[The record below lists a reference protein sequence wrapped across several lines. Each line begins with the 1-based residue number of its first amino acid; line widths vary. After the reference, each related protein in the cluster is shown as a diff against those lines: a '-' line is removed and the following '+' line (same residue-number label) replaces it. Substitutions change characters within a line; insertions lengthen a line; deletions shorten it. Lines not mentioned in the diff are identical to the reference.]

1 MKSTRSRL
9 NPAWKWI
16 RSNVMNMTYRT
27 EKVTVLRDWKLALLN
42 YILQVLVVIWVIYS
56 LFNEKTYIE
65 REVPTGVVSS
75 WGLGGNEYNDKQ
87 LAIYNNNPSFCDNLV
102 NYAFNYSADWYYKV
116 PICAY
121 YTGAELISKL
131 PTGNVM
137 FFTTHI
143 AETLRQRYTKP
154 ETGCLMEPNGIK
166 ECILVMDQCIHTM
179 EANFLAVGIEDS
191 IFAFNHY
198 FDSSIDSGPKPV
210 TYIRKEGSDEN
221 LYTFDEG
228 ESVRLKISEWLD
240 IAGVELDKRLDE
252 QSPEFAND
260 ITGFNGA
267 GDDIDKYPYLRT
279 SGVRLNIKVKY
290 HNYNL
295 HKDNIKI
302 GSKDTYA
309 IINVEPK
316 IGWFS
321 KGDEIYYKQLPNV
334 TMFDINNPV
343 NLTTGQPNGIYVDF
357 YRYGIL
363 IDIQQSGIVG
373 EVNYVFVL
381 LQLTS
386 GLVLLGVASSI
397 VGFVA
402 KFLMGDISPVYKSI
416 IQEEFDPVNEAAQYA
431 AQACVASKVFKE
443 ADEDGKGDLDFD
455 ELRKLVKKCFA
466 KTYGSEQEDN
476 NSTDSDNTESFS
488 HDDVTAMTY
497 YLMRAADPKL
507 KERILYKTE
516 KTLDELRDSVITLH
530 EWQELCVAG
539 VLERKKMQKIINL
552 NPFFQDIKQAIDNQR
567 KDEKVKIQERVKR
580 LFSKKSP
587 NEMSFLNSL

>member
-1 MKSTRSRL
+1 MKSRL

-42 YILQVLVVIWVIYS
+42 YALQLLVVIWVIYS

-166 ECILVMDQCIHTM
+166 ECKLVMDQCIHTM

-210 TYIRKEGSDEN
+210 TYIRKEGSEEN
-221 LYTFDEG
+221 LYTFEEG

-443 ADEDGKGDLDFD
+443 ADDDGKGDLDFE
-455 ELRKLVKKCFA
+455 ELRKLVKNCFA
-466 KTYGSEQEDN
+466 KTYESGQEDN

-516 KTLDELRDSVITLH
+516 KTLDELKESVITLH

-552 NPFFQDIKQAIDNQR
+552 NPFVQDIKQAIDNQR
-567 KDEKVKIQERVKR
+567 KDEKVKIQERVKK
-580 LFSKKSP
+580 LFYK
-587 NEMSFLNSL
+587 N

>member
-1 MKSTRSRL
+1 M
-9 NPAWKWI
+9 
-16 RSNVMNMTYRT
+16 
-27 EKVTVLRDWKLALLN
+27 
-42 YILQVLVVIWVIYS
+42 
-56 LFNEKTYIE
+56 
-65 REVPTGVVSS
+65 
-75 WGLGGNEYNDKQ
+75 
-87 LAIYNNNPSFCDNLV
+87 
-102 NYAFNYSADWYYKV
+102 
-116 PICAY
+116 
-121 YTGAELISKL
+121 
-131 PTGNVM
+131 
-137 FFTTHI
+137 
-143 AETLRQRYTKP
+143 
-154 ETGCLMEPNGIK
+154 
-166 ECILVMDQCIHTM
+166 
-179 EANFLAVGIEDS
+179 
-191 IFAFNHY
+191 
-198 FDSSIDSGPKPV
+198 
-210 TYIRKEGSDEN
+210 
-221 LYTFDEG
+221 
-228 ESVRLKISEWLD
+228 SEWLD
-240 IAGVELDKRLDE
+240 IAGVKLDKRLDE

-267 GDDIDKYPYLRT
+267 GNDTDKYPYVRT

-302 GSKDTYA
+302 GNQDTYA

-321 KGDEIYYKQLPNV
+321 KGDEIYYKQLPNT

-386 GLVLLGVASSI
+386 GLVLLGVASSV

-443 ADEDGKGDLDFD
+443 ADDDGKGDLDFE
-455 ELRKLVKKCFA
+455 ELRKLVKNCFA
-466 KTYGSEQEDN
+466 KTYESGQEDN
-476 NSTDSDNTESFS
+476 NSIDSNDTDSFS

-507 KERILYKTE
+507 NERILYKTE
-516 KTLDELRDSVITLH
+516 KTLDELKESVITLH

-552 NPFFQDIKQAIDNQR
+552 NPFVQGIKQTIDNQR
-567 KDEKVKIQERVKR
+567 KDEKVKIQERVKK
-580 LFSKKSP
+580 LFYKK
-587 NEMSFLNSL
+587 

>member
-1 MKSTRSRL
+1 
-9 NPAWKWI
+9 
-16 RSNVMNMTYRT
+16 
-27 EKVTVLRDWKLALLN
+27 
-42 YILQVLVVIWVIYS
+42 
-56 LFNEKTYIE
+56 
-65 REVPTGVVSS
+65 
-75 WGLGGNEYNDKQ
+75 
-87 LAIYNNNPSFCDNLV
+87 
-102 NYAFNYSADWYYKV
+102 
-116 PICAY
+116 
-121 YTGAELISKL
+121 
-131 PTGNVM
+131 
-137 FFTTHI
+137 
-143 AETLRQRYTKP
+143 
-154 ETGCLMEPNGIK
+154 
-166 ECILVMDQCIHTM
+166 M

-198 FDSSIDSGPKPV
+198 FDSSIDSGPKPI
-210 TYIRKEGSDEN
+210 TYIRKEGSEEN
-221 LYTFDEG
+221 LYTFEQG
-228 ESVRLKISEWLD
+228 ESVRLKMSEWLD

-252 QSPEFAND
+252 QSPKFAND
-260 ITGFNGA
+260 IAGFNGA
-267 GDDIDKYPYLRT
+267 GDDIDKYPHVRT

-295 HKDNIKI
+295 HKDHINI

-397 VGFVA
+397 VGFIA

-443 ADEDGKGDLDFD
+443 ADEDGKGDLDFE
-455 ELRKLVKKCFA
+455 ELRNLVKNCFA
-466 KTYGSEQEDN
+466 KTYESGKEDN
-476 NSTDSDNTESFS
+476 NSIDSNDTDSFS

-516 KTLDELRDSVITLH
+516 KTLDELKESVITLH

-539 VLERKKMQKIINL
+539 VLEREKMQKIINL
-552 NPFFQDIKQAIDNQR
+552 NPFVQDIKQTIDNQR
-567 KDEKVKIQERVKR
+567 KEEKVKIQERVKS
-580 LFSKKSP
+580 LFYKK
-587 NEMSFLNSL
+587 

>member
-1 MKSTRSRL
+1 MKSRL

-16 RSNVMNMTYRT
+16 RSNIMNMTYRT
-27 EKVTVLRDWKLALLN
+27 EKVTVLRDWKLALMN
-42 YILQVLVVIWVIYS
+42 YALQLLVVAWVIYS
-56 LFNEKTYIE
+56 LFSEKTYIE

-87 LAIYNNNPSFCDNLV
+87 LSIYNNNPSFCDNLE

-131 PTGNVM
+131 PSGNVM

-154 ETGCLMEPNGIK
+154 ETGCLMEPHGIQ
-166 ECILVMDQCIHTM
+166 ECKLVMDQCIHTM

-198 FDSSIDSGPKPV
+198 FDSSIDSGPKPI
-210 TYIRKEGSDEN
+210 TYIRKEGSEEN
-221 LYTFDEG
+221 LYTFEQG
-228 ESVRLKISEWLD
+228 ESVRLKMSEWLD

-252 QSPEFAND
+252 QSPKFAND
-260 ITGFNGA
+260 IAGFNGA
-267 GDDIDKYPYLRT
+267 GDDIDKYPHVRT

-295 HKDNIKI
+295 HKDHINI

-443 ADEDGKGDLDFD
+443 ADEDGKGDLDFE
-455 ELRKLVKKCFA
+455 ELRNLVKNCFA
-466 KTYGSEQEDN
+466 KTYESGKEDN
-476 NSTDSDNTESFS
+476 NSIDSNDTDSFS

-516 KTLDELRDSVITLH
+516 KTLDDLKESVITLH

-539 VLERKKMQKIINL
+539 VLEREKMQKIINL
-552 NPFFQDIKQAIDNQR
+552 NPFVQDIKQTIDNQR
-567 KDEKVKIQERVKR
+567 KEEKVKIQERVKN
-580 LFSKKSP
+580 LFYK
-587 NEMSFLNSL
+587 N

>member
-1 MKSTRSRL
+1 MKSRL

-42 YILQVLVVIWVIYS
+42 YMLQMLVVIWVIYS

-166 ECILVMDQCIHTM
+166 ECKLIMDQCIHTM
-179 EANFLAVGIEDS
+179 EANFLAVGIEES

-198 FDSSIDSGPKPV
+198 FDSSIDSGPKPI
-210 TYIRKEGSDEN
+210 TYIRKEGSEEN
-221 LYTFDEG
+221 LYTFDQG

-443 ADEDGKGDLDFD
+443 ADDDGKGDLDFE
-455 ELRKLVKKCFA
+455 ELRKLVKNCFA
-466 KTYGSEQEDN
+466 KTYESGQEDN

-488 HDDVTAMTY
+488 YDDVTAMTY

-552 NPFFQDIKQAIDNQR
+552 NPFVQDIKQAIDNQR
-567 KDEKVKIQERVKR
+567 KDEKVKIQERVKK
-580 LFSKKSP
+580 LFSKK
-587 NEMSFLNSL
+587 

>member
-1 MKSTRSRL
+1 MKSRL

-42 YILQVLVVIWVIYS
+42 YILQILVVIWVIYS

-75 WGLGGNEYNDKQ
+75 WGLGGTEYNDKQ
-87 LAIYNNNPSFCDNLV
+87 LAIYNNNPSFCDNLI

-443 ADEDGKGDLDFD
+443 ADDDGKGDLDFE
-455 ELRKLVKKCFA
+455 ELRKLVKNCFS

-516 KTLDELRDSVITLH
+516 KTLDELKESVITLH

-552 NPFFQDIKQAIDNQR
+552 NPFVQDIKQTIDKQR
-567 KDEKVKIQERVKR
+567 KDEKVKIQERVKK
-580 LFSKKSP
+580 LFYK
-587 NEMSFLNSL
+587 N

>member
-1 MKSTRSRL
+1 MKSPRSRL

-16 RSNVMNMTYRT
+16 RSNIMNMTYRT

-42 YILQVLVVIWVIYS
+42 YMLQMLVVIWVIYS

-210 TYIRKEGSDEN
+210 TYIRKEGSDDN
-221 LYTFDEG
+221 IYTFDQG

-443 ADEDGKGDLDFD
+443 ADDDGKGDLDFE
-455 ELRKLVKKCFA
+455 ELRKLVQNCFA

-476 NSTDSDNTESFS
+476 NSTDSDRTESFT

-552 NPFFQDIKQAIDNQR
+552 NPFVQDIKQGIDNQR
-567 KDEKVKIQERVKR
+567 KDEKVKIQERVKK
-580 LFSKKSP
+580 LFSKK
-587 NEMSFLNSL
+587 

>member
-1 MKSTRSRL
+1 MKSRL

-42 YILQVLVVIWVIYS
+42 YILQILVMIWVIYS

-75 WGLGGNEYNDKQ
+75 WGLGGTEYNDKQ
-87 LAIYNNNPSFCDNLV
+87 LAIYNNNPSFCDNLI

-260 ITGFNGA
+260 IAGFNGA

-443 ADEDGKGDLDFD
+443 ADDDGKGDLDFE
-455 ELRKLVKKCFA
+455 ELRKLVKNCFA
-466 KTYGSEQEDN
+466 KTYESGQEDN

-552 NPFFQDIKQAIDNQR
+552 NPFVQDIKQAIDNQR
-567 KDEKVKIQERVKR
+567 KDEKVKIQERVKK
-580 LFSKKSP
+580 LFSKK
-587 NEMSFLNSL
+587 

>member
-1 MKSTRSRL
+1 MKSRL

-42 YILQVLVVIWVIYS
+42 YALQLLVLIWVVYS

-154 ETGCLMEPNGIK
+154 DTGCLMEPNGIK
-166 ECILVMDQCIHTM
+166 ECKLIMDQCIHTM
-179 EANFLAVGIEDS
+179 EANFLAVGIEES

-198 FDSSIDSGPKPV
+198 FDSSIDSGPKPI

-221 LYTFDEG
+221 LYTFEEG

-455 ELRKLVKKCFA
+455 ELRKLVQNCFA
-466 KTYGSEQEDN
+466 KTYGSEQDN
-476 NSTDSDNTESFS
+476 NSTDSDRTESFTY
-488 HDDVTAMTY
+488 DDVTAMTY

-516 KTLDELRDSVITLH
+516 KTLDELKESVITLH

-552 NPFFQDIKQAIDNQR
+552 NPFVQDIKQAIDNQR
-567 KDEKVKIQERVKR
+567 KDEKVKIQERVKK
-580 LFSKKSP
+580 LFSKK
-587 NEMSFLNSL
+587 

>member
-1 MKSTRSRL
+1 MKSRL

-27 EKVTVLRDWKLALLN
+27 EKVTVLRDWKLALMN
-42 YILQVLVVIWVIYS
+42 YALQLLVVAWVIYS

-87 LAIYNNNPSFCDNLV
+87 LSIYNNNPSFCDNLEK
-102 NYAFNYSADWYYKV
+102 YAFNYSADWYYKV

-131 PTGNVM
+131 PSGNVM

-154 ETGCLMEPNGIK
+154 ETGCLMEPNGIQ
-166 ECILVMDQCIHTM
+166 ECKLVMDQCIHTM

-198 FDSSIDSGPKPV
+198 FDSSIDSGPKPI
-210 TYIRKEGSDEN
+210 TYIRKEGSEEN
-221 LYTFDEG
+221 LYTFEQG
-228 ESVRLKISEWLD
+228 ESVRLKMSEWLD

-252 QSPEFAND
+252 QSPKFAND
-260 ITGFNGA
+260 IAGFNGA
-267 GDDIDKYPYLRT
+267 GDDIDKYPHVRT

-295 HKDNIKI
+295 HKDNINI

-443 ADEDGKGDLDFD
+443 ADEDGKGDLDFE
-455 ELRKLVKKCFA
+455 ELRNLVKNCFA
-466 KTYGSEQEDN
+466 KTYESGKEDN
-476 NSTDSDNTESFS
+476 NSIDSNDTDSFS

-516 KTLDELRDSVITLH
+516 KTLDELKESVITLH

-539 VLERKKMQKIINL
+539 VLEREKMQKIINL
-552 NPFFQDIKQAIDNQR
+552 NPFVQDIKQTIDNQR
-567 KDEKVKIQERVKR
+567 KEEKVKIQERVKS
-580 LFSKKSP
+580 LFYKK
-587 NEMSFLNSL
+587 

>member
-1 MKSTRSRL
+1 MKSRL

-42 YILQVLVVIWVIYS
+42 YALQLLVLIWVVYS

-154 ETGCLMEPNGIK
+154 DTGCLMEPNGIK
-166 ECILVMDQCIHTM
+166 ECKLIMDQCIHTM
-179 EANFLAVGIEDS
+179 EANFLAVGIEES

-198 FDSSIDSGPKPV
+198 FDSSIDSGPKPI

-221 LYTFDEG
+221 LYTFEEG

-455 ELRKLVKKCFA
+455 ELRKLVQNCFA
-466 KTYGSEQEDN
+466 KTYGSEQDN
-476 NSTDSDNTESFS
+476 NSTDSDRTESFTY
-488 HDDVTAMTY
+488 DDVTAMTY

-516 KTLDELRDSVITLH
+516 KTLDELKESVITLH

-552 NPFFQDIKQAIDNQR
+552 NPFVQDIKQAIDNQR
-567 KDEKVKIQERVKR
+567 KDEKVKIQERVKK
-580 LFSKKSP
+580 LFYK
-587 NEMSFLNSL
+587 N

>member
-1 MKSTRSRL
+1 MKSRL

-42 YILQVLVVIWVIYS
+42 YILQILVVIWVIYS

-75 WGLGGNEYNDKQ
+75 WGLGGTEYNDKQ
-87 LAIYNNNPSFCDNLV
+87 LAIYNNNPSFCDNLI

-443 ADEDGKGDLDFD
+443 ADDDGKGDLDFE
-455 ELRKLVKKCFA
+455 ELRKLVKNCFA
-466 KTYGSEQEDN
+466 KTYESGQEDN

-516 KTLDELRDSVITLH
+516 KTLDELKESVITLH

-552 NPFFQDIKQAIDNQR
+552 NPFVQDIKQTIDKQR
-567 KDEKVKIQERVKR
+567 KDEKVKIQERVKK
-580 LFSKKSP
+580 LFYK
-587 NEMSFLNSL
+587 N

>member
-1 MKSTRSRL
+1 MKSPRSRL

-42 YILQVLVVIWVIYS
+42 YMLQMLVVIWVIYS

-75 WGLGGNEYNDKQ
+75 WGLGGTEYTDKQ

-154 ETGCLMEPNGIK
+154 ESGCLMEPHGIK
-166 ECILVMDQCIHTM
+166 ECKLVMDQCIHTM

-210 TYIRKEGSDEN
+210 TYIRKEGSEEN
-221 LYTFDEG
+221 LYTFEQG
-228 ESVRLKISEWLD
+228 ESVRLKMSEWLD

-252 QSPEFAND
+252 QSPKFAND
-260 ITGFNGA
+260 IAGFNGA
-267 GDDIDKYPYLRT
+267 GDDIDKYPHVRT

-295 HKDNIKI
+295 HKDHINI

-443 ADEDGKGDLDFD
+443 ADDDGKGDLDFE
-455 ELRKLVKKCFA
+455 ELRKLVKNCFA
-466 KTYGSEQEDN
+466 KTYESGQEDN
-476 NSTDSDNTESFS
+476 NSIDSNDTDSFS

-516 KTLDELRDSVITLH
+516 KTLDELKESVITLH

-539 VLERKKMQKIINL
+539 VLEREKMQKIINL
-552 NPFFQDIKQAIDNQR
+552 NPFVQDIKQTIDKQR
-567 KDEKVKIQERVKR
+567 KDEKVNIQERVKN
-580 LFSKKSP
+580 LFYKK
-587 NEMSFLNSL
+587 

>member
-1 MKSTRSRL
+1 
-9 NPAWKWI
+9 
-16 RSNVMNMTYRT
+16 MNMTYRT
-27 EKVTVLRDWKLALLN
+27 EKLTVLRDWKLALLN
-42 YILQVLVVIWVIYS
+42 YALQILVVIWVIYS

-75 WGLGGNEYNDKQ
+75 WGLGGSEYNDKQ

-102 NYAFNYSADWYYKV
+102 NYAFNYSADWYYKI

-143 AETLRQRYTKP
+143 TETLRQRYTKP

-166 ECILVMDQCIHTM
+166 ECKLIMDQCIHTM

-295 HKDNIKI
+295 HKDNINI

-443 ADEDGKGDLDFD
+443 ADDDGKGDLDFE
-455 ELRKLVKKCFA
+455 ELRNLVKNCFA
-466 KTYGSEQEDN
+466 KTYTSEHEDN
-476 NSTDSDNTESFS
+476 NSTGSDNTETFT

-516 KTLDELRDSVITLH
+516 KTLDELKESVITLH

-552 NPFFQDIKQAIDNQR
+552 NPFVQDIKQTIDKQR
-567 KDEKVKIQERVKR
+567 KDEKVKIQERVKK
-580 LFSKKSP
+580 LFYK
-587 NEMSFLNSL
+587 N

>member
-1 MKSTRSRL
+1 MKSRL

-27 EKVTVLRDWKLALLN
+27 EKLTVLRDWKLALLN
-42 YILQVLVVIWVIYS
+42 YALQILVVIWVIYS

-75 WGLGGNEYNDKQ
+75 WGLGGSEYNDKQ

-102 NYAFNYSADWYYKV
+102 NYAFNYSADWYYKI

-143 AETLRQRYTKP
+143 TETLRQRYTKP

-166 ECILVMDQCIHTM
+166 ECKLIMDQCIHTM

-198 FDSSIDSGPKPV
+198 FDSSIDSGPKPI

-221 LYTFDEG
+221 LYTFDQG

-260 ITGFNGA
+260 IAGFNGA

-302 GSKDTYA
+302 GNQDTYA

-321 KGDEIYYKQLPNV
+321 KGDEIYYKQLPNT

-443 ADEDGKGDLDFD
+443 ADDDGKGDLDFE
-455 ELRKLVKKCFA
+455 ELRNLVKNCFA
-466 KTYGSEQEDN
+466 KTYTSEHEDN
-476 NSTDSDNTESFS
+476 NSTGSDNTETFT

-516 KTLDELRDSVITLH
+516 KTLDELKESVITLH

-552 NPFFQDIKQAIDNQR
+552 NPFVQDIKQTIDKQR
-567 KDEKVKIQERVKR
+567 KDEKVKIQERVKK
-580 LFSKKSP
+580 LFYK
-587 NEMSFLNSL
+587 N

>member
-1 MKSTRSRL
+1 
-9 NPAWKWI
+9 
-16 RSNVMNMTYRT
+16 MNMTYRT
-27 EKVTVLRDWKLALLN
+27 EKVTVLRDWKLALMN
-42 YILQVLVVIWVIYS
+42 YALQILVVVWVIYS

-75 WGLGGNEYNDKQ
+75 WGLGGDEYNDKQ
-87 LAIYNNNPSFCDNLV
+87 LSIYNNNPSFCDNLV

-131 PTGNVM
+131 PSGNVM

-154 ETGCLMEPNGIK
+154 ETGCLMEPHGIK
-166 ECILVMDQCIHTM
+166 ECKLVMDQCIHTM

-198 FDSSIDSGPKPV
+198 FDSSIDSGPKPI
-210 TYIRKEGSDEN
+210 TYIRKEGSEEN
-221 LYTFDEG
+221 LYTFEQG
-228 ESVRLKISEWLD
+228 ESVRLKMSEWLD
-240 IAGVELDKRLDE
+240 IANVKLDQRLDE
-252 QSPEFAND
+252 QSSEFAND
-260 ITGFNGA
+260 IVGFNGA
-267 GDDIDKYPYLRT
+267 GNDTDKYPYVRT

-295 HKDNIKI
+295 HSDRIKI
-302 GSKDTYA
+302 GNQDTYA

-443 ADEDGKGDLDFD
+443 ADDDGKGDLDFE
-455 ELRKLVKKCFA
+455 ELRNLVKNCFA
-466 KTYGSEQEDN
+466 KTYESGQEDN
-476 NSTDSDNTESFS
+476 DSTGSNDTDSFS

-516 KTLDELRDSVITLH
+516 KTLDELKESVITLH

-539 VLERKKMQKIINL
+539 VLERKKMQNIINL
-552 NPFFQDIKQAIDNQR
+552 NPFVQDIKHTIDNQR
-567 KDEKVKIQERVKR
+567 KDEKVKIQERVKN
-580 LFSKKSP
+580 LFYKK
-587 NEMSFLNSL
+587 

>member
-1 MKSTRSRL
+1 MKSRL

-42 YILQVLVVIWVIYS
+42 YMLQILVVIWVIYS

-166 ECILVMDQCIHTM
+166 ECKLVMDQCIHTM

-198 FDSSIDSGPKPV
+198 FDSSIDSGPKPI
-210 TYIRKEGSDEN
+210 TYIRKEGSEEN

-455 ELRKLVKKCFA
+455 ELRKLVKNCFA

-587 NEMSFLNSL
+587 NERSFLNSL

>member
-1 MKSTRSRL
+1 MKSPRSRL

-16 RSNVMNMTYRT
+16 RSNIMNMTYRT

-42 YILQVLVVIWVIYS
+42 YMLQMLVVIWVIYS

-210 TYIRKEGSDEN
+210 TYIRKEGSDDN
-221 LYTFDEG
+221 IYTFDQG

-443 ADEDGKGDLDFD
+443 ADDDGKGDLDFE
-455 ELRKLVKKCFA
+455 ELRKLVQNCFA
-466 KTYGSEQEDN
+466 KTYGSEREDN
-476 NSTDSDNTESFS
+476 NSTDSDRTESFT

-516 KTLDELRDSVITLH
+516 KTLDELKDSVITLH

-552 NPFFQDIKQAIDNQR
+552 NPFVQDIKQTIDKQR
-567 KDEKVKIQERVKR
+567 KDEKVKIQERVKN
-580 LFSKKSP
+580 LFYKK
-587 NEMSFLNSL
+587 

>member
-1 MKSTRSRL
+1 MKSRL

-27 EKVTVLRDWKLALLN
+27 EKLTVLRDWKLALLN
-42 YILQVLVVIWVIYS
+42 YALQILVVIWVIYS

-75 WGLGGNEYNDKQ
+75 WGLGGSEYNDKQ

-102 NYAFNYSADWYYKV
+102 NYAFNYSADWYYKI

-198 FDSSIDSGPKPV
+198 FDSSIDSGPKPI

-221 LYTFDEG
+221 LYTFDQG

-260 ITGFNGA
+260 IAGFNGA

-443 ADEDGKGDLDFD
+443 ADDDGKGDLDFE
-455 ELRKLVKKCFA
+455 ELRKLVKNCFS

-552 NPFFQDIKQAIDNQR
+552 NPFVQDIKQTIDKQR
-567 KDEKVKIQERVKR
+567 KDEKVKIQERVKK
-580 LFSKKSP
+580 LFYK
-587 NEMSFLNSL
+587 N

>member
-1 MKSTRSRL
+1 MKSRL

-42 YILQVLVVIWVIYS
+42 YALQLLVVIWVIYS

-75 WGLGGNEYNDKQ
+75 WGLGGKEYNDKQ
-87 LAIYNNNPSFCDNLV
+87 LTIYNNNPSFCDNLV

-166 ECILVMDQCIHTM
+166 ECKLIMDQCIHTM

-221 LYTFDEG
+221 IYTFDQG

-443 ADEDGKGDLDFD
+443 ADDDGKGDLDFE
-455 ELRKLVKKCFA
+455 ELRKLVQNCFA

-476 NSTDSDNTESFS
+476 NSTDSDRTESFT

-516 KTLDELRDSVITLH
+516 KTLDELKESVITLH

-552 NPFFQDIKQAIDNQR
+552 NPFVQDIKQTIDNQR
-567 KDEKVKIQERVKR
+567 KDEKVKIQERVKK
-580 LFSKKSP
+580 LFYK
-587 NEMSFLNSL
+587 N

>member
-1 MKSTRSRL
+1 MKSRL
-9 NPAWKWI
+9 NPAWKWV

-27 EKVTVLRDWKLALLN
+27 EKVTVLRDWKLALMN
-42 YILQVLVVIWVIYS
+42 YVLQLLVVVWVIYS

-75 WGLGGNEYNDKQ
+75 WGLGGDEYNDKQ
-87 LAIYNNNPSFCDNLV
+87 LSIYNNNPSFCDNLV

-131 PTGNVM
+131 PSGNVM

-154 ETGCLMEPNGIK
+154 ETGCLMEPHGIK
-166 ECILVMDQCIHTM
+166 ECKLVMDQCIHTM

-198 FDSSIDSGPKPV
+198 FDSSIDSGPKPI
-210 TYIRKEGSDEN
+210 TYIRKEGSEEN
-221 LYTFDEG
+221 LYTFEQG
-228 ESVRLKISEWLD
+228 ESVRLKMSEWLD
-240 IAGVELDKRLDE
+240 IANVKLDQRLDE
-252 QSPEFAND
+252 QSSEFAND
-260 ITGFNGA
+260 IVGFNGA
-267 GDDIDKYPYLRT
+267 GDDIDKYPYVRT

-295 HKDNIKI
+295 HSDRIKI
-302 GSKDTYA
+302 GNQDTYA

-386 GLVLLGVASSI
+386 GLVLLGVASSV

-443 ADEDGKGDLDFD
+443 ADEDGKGDLDFE
-455 ELRKLVKKCFA
+455 ELRKLVKNCFA
-466 KTYGSEQEDN
+466 KTYESGKEDN
-476 NSTDSDNTESFS
+476 NSIDSNDTDSFS

-516 KTLDELRDSVITLH
+516 KTLDELKESVITLH

-539 VLERKKMQKIINL
+539 VLEREKMQKIINL
-552 NPFFQDIKQAIDNQR
+552 NPFVQDIKQTIDNQR
-567 KDEKVKIQERVKR
+567 KEEKVKIQERVKN
-580 LFSKKSP
+580 LFYKK
-587 NEMSFLNSL
+587 

>member
-1 MKSTRSRL
+1 MKSRL

-16 RSNVMNMTYRT
+16 RSNIMNMTYRT

-42 YILQVLVVIWVIYS
+42 YALQLLVVIWVIYS

-198 FDSSIDSGPKPV
+198 FDSSIDSGPKPI

-221 LYTFDEG
+221 LYTFEEG

-455 ELRKLVKKCFA
+455 ELRKLVKNCFA

-476 NSTDSDNTESFS
+476 NSTDSDRTESFT

-552 NPFFQDIKQAIDNQR
+552 NPFVQDIKQAIDNQR
-567 KDEKVKIQERVKR
+567 KDEKVKIQERVKK
-580 LFSKKSP
+580 LFYK
-587 NEMSFLNSL
+587 N

>member
-1 MKSTRSRL
+1 MKSRL

-42 YILQVLVVIWVIYS
+42 YALQILVVIWVIYS

-75 WGLGGNEYNDKQ
+75 WGLGGTEYNDKQ

-198 FDSSIDSGPKPV
+198 FDSSIDSGPKPI
-210 TYIRKEGSDEN
+210 TYIRKEGSEEN
-221 LYTFDEG
+221 LYTFDQG

-260 ITGFNGA
+260 IAGFNGA

-443 ADEDGKGDLDFD
+443 ADDDGKGDLDFE
-455 ELRKLVKKCFA
+455 ELRKLVKNCFA

-476 NSTDSDNTESFS
+476 NSTDSDRTESFT

-552 NPFFQDIKQAIDNQR
+552 NPFVQDIKQTIDNQR
-567 KDEKVKIQERVKR
+567 KDEKVKIQERVKK
-580 LFSKKSP
+580 LFYK
-587 NEMSFLNSL
+587 N

>member
-1 MKSTRSRL
+1 
-9 NPAWKWI
+9 
-16 RSNVMNMTYRT
+16 MNMTYRT
-27 EKVTVLRDWKLALLN
+27 EKLTVLRDWKLALLN
-42 YILQVLVVIWVIYS
+42 YALQILVVIWVIYS

-75 WGLGGNEYNDKQ
+75 WGLGGSEYNDKQ

-102 NYAFNYSADWYYKV
+102 NYAFNYSADWYYKI

-143 AETLRQRYTKP
+143 TETLRQRYTKP

-166 ECILVMDQCIHTM
+166 ECKLIMDQCIHTM

-198 FDSSIDSGPKPV
+198 FDSSIDSGPKPI

-221 LYTFDEG
+221 LYTFDQG

-260 ITGFNGA
+260 IAGFNGA

-302 GSKDTYA
+302 GNQDTYA

-321 KGDEIYYKQLPNV
+321 KGDEIYYKQLPNT

-386 GLVLLGVASSI
+386 GLVLLGVASSV

-443 ADEDGKGDLDFD
+443 ADDDGKGDLDFE
-455 ELRKLVKKCFA
+455 ELRNLVKNCFA
-466 KTYGSEQEDN
+466 KTYTSEHEDN
-476 NSTDSDNTESFS
+476 NSTGSDNTETFT

-516 KTLDELRDSVITLH
+516 KTLDELKESVITLH

-552 NPFFQDIKQAIDNQR
+552 NPFVQDIKQTIDKQR
-567 KDEKVKIQERVKR
+567 KDEKVKIQERVKK
-580 LFSKKSP
+580 LFYK
-587 NEMSFLNSL
+587 N

>member
-1 MKSTRSRL
+1 MKSRL

-42 YILQVLVVIWVIYS
+42 YALQLLVVIWVIYS

-166 ECILVMDQCIHTM
+166 ECKLIMDQCIHTM
-179 EANFLAVGIEDS
+179 EANFLAVGIEES

-210 TYIRKEGSDEN
+210 TYIRKEGSEEN

-295 HKDNIKI
+295 HKDHIKI

-455 ELRKLVKKCFA
+455 ELRKLVQNCFA
-466 KTYGSEQEDN
+466 KTYGSEQDN
-476 NSTDSDNTESFS
+476 NSTDSDRTESFT

-552 NPFFQDIKQAIDNQR
+552 NPFVQDIKQAIDNQR
-567 KDEKVKIQERVKR
+567 KDEKVKIQERVKK
-580 LFSKKSP
+580 LFYK
-587 NEMSFLNSL
+587 N

>member
-1 MKSTRSRL
+1 MKSRL

-27 EKVTVLRDWKLALLN
+27 EKLTVLRDWKLALLN
-42 YILQVLVVIWVIYS
+42 YALQILVVIWVIYS

-75 WGLGGNEYNDKQ
+75 WGLGGSEYNDKQ

-102 NYAFNYSADWYYKV
+102 NYAFNYSADWYYKI

-198 FDSSIDSGPKPV
+198 FDSSIDSGPKPI

-443 ADEDGKGDLDFD
+443 ADDDGKGDLDFE
-455 ELRKLVKKCFA
+455 ELRKLVKNCFS

-552 NPFFQDIKQAIDNQR
+552 NPFVQDIKQTIDKQR
-567 KDEKVKIQERVKR
+567 KDEKVKIQERVKK
-580 LFSKKSP
+580 LFYK
-587 NEMSFLNSL
+587 N

>member
-1 MKSTRSRL
+1 MKSPRSRL

-75 WGLGGNEYNDKQ
+75 WGLGGSEYNDKQ

-102 NYAFNYSADWYYKV
+102 NYAFNYSADWYYKI

-210 TYIRKEGSDEN
+210 TYIRKEGSEEN

-402 KFLMGDISPVYKSI
+402 KFLMGDISPIYKSI

-443 ADEDGKGDLDFD
+443 ADDDGKGDLDFE
-455 ELRKLVKKCFA
+455 ELRKLVKNCFA

-476 NSTDSDNTESFS
+476 NSTDSDNTDSFS

-552 NPFFQDIKQAIDNQR
+552 NPFVQDIKQTIDKQR
-567 KDEKVKIQERVKR
+567 KDEKVKIQERVKK
-580 LFSKKSP
+580 LFYK
-587 NEMSFLNSL
+587 N

>member
-1 MKSTRSRL
+1 MKSRL

-42 YILQVLVVIWVIYS
+42 YMLQMLVVIWVIYS

-166 ECILVMDQCIHTM
+166 ECKLVMDQCIHTM

-210 TYIRKEGSDEN
+210 TYIRKEGSEEN
-221 LYTFDEG
+221 LYTFEEG

-443 ADEDGKGDLDFD
+443 ADDDGKGDLDFE
-455 ELRKLVKKCFA
+455 ELRKLVKNCFA

-552 NPFFQDIKQAIDNQR
+552 NPFVQDIKQAIDNQR

-587 NEMSFLNSL
+587 NEWSFLNSL

>member
-1 MKSTRSRL
+1 MKSRL

-27 EKVTVLRDWKLALLN
+27 EKLTVLRDWKLALLN
-42 YILQVLVVIWVIYS
+42 YALQILVVIWVIYS

-75 WGLGGNEYNDKQ
+75 WGLGGSEYNDKQ

-102 NYAFNYSADWYYKV
+102 NYAFNYSADWYYKI

-166 ECILVMDQCIHTM
+166 ECKLIMDQCIHTM

-198 FDSSIDSGPKPV
+198 FDSSIDSGPKPI

-221 LYTFDEG
+221 LYTFDQG

-260 ITGFNGA
+260 IAGFNGA

-443 ADEDGKGDLDFD
+443 ADDDGKGDLDFE
-455 ELRKLVKKCFA
+455 ELRKLVKNCFA

-552 NPFFQDIKQAIDNQR
+552 NPFVQDIKQTIDKQR
-567 KDEKVKIQERVKR
+567 KDEKVKIQERVKK
-580 LFSKKSP
+580 LFYK
-587 NEMSFLNSL
+587 N

>member
-1 MKSTRSRL
+1 MKSRL

-42 YILQVLVVIWVIYS
+42 YMLQMLVVIWVIYS

-166 ECILVMDQCIHTM
+166 ECKLVMDQCIHTM
-179 EANFLAVGIEDS
+179 EANFLAVGIEES

-210 TYIRKEGSDEN
+210 TYIRKEGSEEN
-221 LYTFDEG
+221 LYVFKEG

-488 HDDVTAMTY
+488 YDDVTAMTY

-539 VLERKKMQKIINL
+539 VLDRKKMQKIINL

>member
-1 MKSTRSRL
+1 MKSRL

-42 YILQVLVVIWVIYS
+42 YALQLLVVIWVIYS

-166 ECILVMDQCIHTM
+166 ECKLIMDQCIHTM
-179 EANFLAVGIEDS
+179 EANFLAVGIEES

-210 TYIRKEGSDEN
+210 TYIRKEGSEEN
-221 LYTFDEG
+221 LYTFNEG

-295 HKDNIKI
+295 HKDHIKI

-455 ELRKLVKKCFA
+455 ELRKLVQNCFA
-466 KTYGSEQEDN
+466 KTYGSEQDN
-476 NSTDSDNTESFS
+476 NSTDSDRTESFTY
-488 HDDVTAMTY
+488 DDVTAMTY

-552 NPFFQDIKQAIDNQR
+552 NPFVQDIKQAIDNQR
-567 KDEKVKIQERVKR
+567 KDEKVKIQERVKK
-580 LFSKKSP
+580 LFYK
-587 NEMSFLNSL
+587 N

>member
-1 MKSTRSRL
+1 MKSRL

-42 YILQVLVVIWVIYS
+42 YALQLLVVIWVIYS

-75 WGLGGNEYNDKQ
+75 WGLGGKEYNDKQ
-87 LAIYNNNPSFCDNLV
+87 LTIYNNNPSFCDNLV

-166 ECILVMDQCIHTM
+166 ECKLIMDQCIHTM

-221 LYTFDEG
+221 LYTFDQG

-443 ADEDGKGDLDFD
+443 ADDDGKGDLDFE
-455 ELRKLVKKCFA
+455 ELRKLVQNCFA

-476 NSTDSDNTESFS
+476 NSTDSDRTESFT

-516 KTLDELRDSVITLH
+516 KTLDELKESVITLH

-552 NPFFQDIKQAIDNQR
+552 NPFVQDIKQTIDNQR
-567 KDEKVKIQERVKR
+567 KDEKVKIQERVKK
-580 LFSKKSP
+580 LFYK
-587 NEMSFLNSL
+587 N

>member
-1 MKSTRSRL
+1 MKSRL

-27 EKVTVLRDWKLALLN
+27 EKLTVLRDWKLALLN
-42 YILQVLVVIWVIYS
+42 YALQILVVIWVIYS

-75 WGLGGNEYNDKQ
+75 WGLGGSEYNDKQ

-102 NYAFNYSADWYYKV
+102 NYAFNYSADWYYKI

-166 ECILVMDQCIHTM
+166 ECKLIMDQCIHTM

-198 FDSSIDSGPKPV
+198 FDSSIDSGPKPI

-221 LYTFDEG
+221 LYTFDQG

-260 ITGFNGA
+260 IAGFNGA

-295 HKDNIKI
+295 HKDNINI

-443 ADEDGKGDLDFD
+443 ADDDGKGDLDFE
-455 ELRKLVKKCFA
+455 ELRNLVKNCFA
-466 KTYGSEQEDN
+466 KTYTSEHEDN
-476 NSTDSDNTESFS
+476 NSTGSDNTETFT

-516 KTLDELRDSVITLH
+516 KTLDELKESVITLH

-552 NPFFQDIKQAIDNQR
+552 NPFVQDIKQTIDKQR
-567 KDEKVKIQERVKR
+567 KDEKVKIQERVKK
-580 LFSKKSP
+580 LFYK
-587 NEMSFLNSL
+587 N

>member
-1 MKSTRSRL
+1 MKSRL

-27 EKVTVLRDWKLALLN
+27 EKLTVLRDWKLALLN
-42 YILQVLVVIWVIYS
+42 YALQILVVIWVIYS

-75 WGLGGNEYNDKQ
+75 WGLGGSEYNDKQ

-102 NYAFNYSADWYYKV
+102 NYAFNYSADWYYKI

-143 AETLRQRYTKP
+143 TETLRQRYTKP

-166 ECILVMDQCIHTM
+166 ECKLIMDQCIHTM

-198 FDSSIDSGPKPV
+198 FDSSIDSGPKPI

-221 LYTFDEG
+221 LYTFDQG

-260 ITGFNGA
+260 IAGFNGA

-295 HKDNIKI
+295 HKDNINI

-443 ADEDGKGDLDFD
+443 ADDDGKGDLDFE
-455 ELRKLVKKCFA
+455 ELRNLVKNCFA
-466 KTYGSEQEDN
+466 KTYTSEHEDN
-476 NSTDSDNTESFS
+476 NSTGSDNTETFT

-516 KTLDELRDSVITLH
+516 KTLDELKESVITLH

-552 NPFFQDIKQAIDNQR
+552 NPFVQDIKQTIDKQR
-567 KDEKVKIQERVKR
+567 KDEKVKIQERVKK
-580 LFSKKSP
+580 LFYK
-587 NEMSFLNSL
+587 N

>member
-1 MKSTRSRL
+1 MKSRL

-42 YILQVLVVIWVIYS
+42 YALQLLVVIWVIYS

-166 ECILVMDQCIHTM
+166 ECKLIMDQCIHTM
-179 EANFLAVGIEDS
+179 EANFLAVGIEES

-210 TYIRKEGSDEN
+210 TYIRKEGSEEN

-295 HKDNIKI
+295 HKDHIKI

-443 ADEDGKGDLDFD
+443 ADDDGKGDLDFE
-455 ELRKLVKKCFA
+455 ELRKLVKNCFA
-466 KTYGSEQEDN
+466 KTYESGQEDN

-552 NPFFQDIKQAIDNQR
+552 NPFVQDIKQAIDNQR
-567 KDEKVKIQERVKR
+567 KDEKVKIQERVKK
-580 LFSKKSP
+580 LFYK
-587 NEMSFLNSL
+587 N